1 MLLLP
6 LTLPRYPKS
15 EIVLAPMVP
24 ARFLKKYASGLRPG
38 AHFSGTS
45 VFIVFG
51 ARWIFMPG
59 SLREAPR
66 GLSGAPGAPE
76 GANIWCTL

>member
-6 LTLPRYPKS
+6 LTLPLYPKM

-24 ARFLKKYASGLRPG
+24 ARFLKKCASGLRPG

-45 VFIVFG
+45 VFIVFD
-51 ARWIFMPG
+51 AFR
-59 SLREAPR
+59 
-66 GLSGAPGAPE
+66 
-76 GANIWCTL
+76 N